1 MAQGEAWSRHEVELT
16 IDAYLAMLRAE
27 LEGRPYV
34 KTQINRE
41 LQRHLDG
48 RTTGAIDFKH
58 GNISAAVLEMGVPYL
73 TGYKP
78 YSNFQGLIRTVL
90 EERLESARDLRQTLL
105 WSSEEPA
112 IRGPV
117 KSLTDILTDPPELAP
132 SKQRTSKVV
141 VSPGRTAQRV
151 NWLEKDARNRE
162 LGMLGELL
170 ALEFEDARLRA
181 AGQHKLANQIVHVS
195 ESEGDG
201 AGYDILSFEP
211 SGQERFIEVKTT
223 RWPKYSPFYA
233 SANEVEFST
242 EQKDRYHLYRI
253 FSFTKKPGLFQL
265 PGALSESCR
274 LEPVTYR
281 ASIGL

>member
-1 MAQGEAWSRHEVELT
+1 MAQGEAWSRPEVELT
-16 IDAYLAMLRAE
+16 IDAYLAMLQAE

-41 LQRHLDG
+41 LQRHLEG

-78 YSNFQGLIRTVL
+78 YTNFQGLIRTVL
-90 EERLESARDLRQTLL
+90 AERLEAAEELRQALL
-105 WSSEEPA
+105 WKSEEPV

-117 KSLTDILTDPPELAP
+117 NSLRDILSDPPTVEP
-132 SKQRTSKVV
+132 TKQTKPADTASTV
-141 VSPGRTAQRV
+141 RTAQRV

-162 LGMLGELL
+162 LGRLGELL

-181 AGQHKLANQIVHVS
+181 AGQHKLANRIVHIS
-195 ESEGDG
+195 ETEGDG
-201 AGYDILSFEP
+201 PGYDILSFES

-233 SANEVEFST
+233 SANEVKFSA
-242 EQKDRYHLYRI
+242 EQKDRYHLYRL

-265 PGALSESCR
+265 PGALGESCR